1 MSHQEEN
8 QTLPHIQPMQHI
20 PEPLPVLTHSVEQY
34 IEWLT
39 GNSSEQPSTSSEQP
53 STSSEQPSNSSEQP
67 SNSSEQPSTSSE
79 QHKKLE
85 PPQIRRTHAYERIYD
100 RPCDSSEQPS
110 NSSEQPTIRREHANF
125 LITDNVILY
134 PGMWSLES

>member
-39 GNSSEQPSTSSEQP
+39 GNSSEKT
-53 STSSEQPSNSSEQP
+53 SNSSEQP
-67 SNSSEQPSTSSE
+67 SNSSE

-85 PPQIRRTHAYERIYD
+85 PPQIRRTHAYELIYD

-125 LITDNVILY
+125 PITDNVILY
-134 PGMWSLES
+134 PGMWSLESSQ

>member
-20 PEPLPVLTHSVEQY
+20 PEPLPVLTHSVKQY

-39 GNSSEQPSTSSEQP
+39 G
-53 STSSEQPSNSSEQP
+53 
-67 SNSSEQPSTSSE
+67 
-79 QHKKLE
+79 
-85 PPQIRRTHAYERIYD
+85 
-100 RPCDSSEQPS
+100 

>member
-39 GNSSEQPSTSSEQP
+39 GNSSEQPSNSSEQPSTSSEQP
-53 STSSEQPSNSSEQP
+53 STSSEQPSN
-67 SNSSEQPSTSSE
+67 SSE

-85 PPQIRRTHAYERIYD
+85 PPQIRRTHAYELIYD

-125 LITDNVILY
+125 LITDKVILY
-134 PGMWSLES
+134 PGMWSLE

>member
-1 MSHQEEN
+1 MNHQEEN

-20 PEPLPVLTHSVEQY
+20 PEPLPVLTYSVEQY
-34 IEWLT
+34 IKWLT
-39 GNSSEQPSTSSEQP
+39 GNSSEQPS
-53 STSSEQPSNSSEQP
+53 N
-67 SNSSEQPSTSSE
+67 SSE

-85 PPQIRRTHAYERIYD
+85 PPQIRRTHAYELIYD

-125 LITDNVILY
+125 LITDKVILY
-134 PGMWSLES
+134 PGMWSLESSQ

>member
-20 PEPLPVLTHSVEQY
+20 PEPLPALTHSVEQY
-34 IEWLT
+34 IKWLT
-39 GNSSEQPSTSSEQP
+39 GNSSEQTS
-53 STSSEQPSNSSEQP
+53 N
-67 SNSSEQPSTSSE
+67 SSE

-85 PPQIRRTHAYERIYD
+85 PPTIRRQDANDLIYE

-110 NSSEQPTIRREHANF
+110 NSSEQPTIRREHANDP
-125 LITDNVILY
+125 ITDKVILY
-134 PGMWSLES
+134 LGMWSLE

>member
-34 IEWLT
+34 IKWLT

-53 STSSEQPSNSSEQP
+53 SN
-67 SNSSEQPSTSSE
+67 SSE

-85 PPQIRRTHAYERIYD
+85 PPQIRRTHAYDLIYD

-125 LITDNVILY
+125 PITDKVILY
-134 PGMWSLES
+134 PGMWSLE